1 MKRKLYSAQYPKSLN
16 RYEHG
21 KNTCV
26 WFPHQRKKFKTLIL
40 GNWTFEAILC
50 NKKQNKIIQL
60 NFCQVGCYLAEC
72 GTVGWLVLIQKYQR
86 GSCIRIW
93 YITKSSKGD
102 FWNFF
107 SILYHT
113 SKMGWDEGTF
123 SKRTLSQRTFSKV
136 PLAKGPPKSKD
147 LWSKGPLHQRT
158 FSKRTFCPKEL
169 LAKGPSVQRTF
180 WY

>member
-1 MKRKLYSAQYPKSLN
+1 MNHTPCRGNQLGQ
-16 RYEHG
+16 
-21 KNTCV
+21 NTCV
-26 WFPHQRKKFKTLIL
+26 LLPNNRKKLKKRRYAAI
-40 GNWTFEAILC
+40 WAFEAILC
-50 NKKQNKIIQL
+50 NKNQNKTIQI
-60 NFCQVGCYLAEC
+60 NFHQVGCYLAEC

-93 YITKSSKGD
+93 YITKSSKRD

-107 SILYHT
+107 ALLYHT
-113 SKMGWDEGTF
+113 SKMGWGKGTF
-123 SKRTLSQRTFSKV
+123 SKRTLSQRTFSKG

-169 LAKGPSVQRTF
+169 LAKGPFGTNSAK
-180 WY
+180 